1 MHFHTSNRQTK
12 MALSRK
18 NSEPFT
24 PPGQVIWSYDTPHAQ
39 KDGKVILHMEPFFPN
54 SVKKTSEEDLKK
66 PTWTRPVDY
75 KQMVVVMPED
85 DGKHPLN
92 GNLEYP
98 DFNVDNVFKKMEETY
113 PGTSEIVKQTINCKG
128 LEMSKANA
136 VLVLHYFNRL
146 KKKGAFE
153 GTLTFEQ
160 IIATCKLSF
169 NFLEDWA
176 PEQKTYERI
185 LEKAGPE
192 KKLKDVEEIFSK
204 FLQALGYN
212 LFVST
217 GTFNSILKECNE

>member
-1 MHFHTSNRQTK
+1 
-12 MALSRK
+12 
-18 NSEPFT
+18 
-24 PPGQVIWSYDTPHAQ
+24 
-39 KDGKVILHMEPFFPN
+39 MEPFFPN
-54 SVKKTSEEDLKK
+54 SVKKPSKEDLKK

-113 PGTSEIVKQTINCKG
+113 PGTSQIVKQTINYKG
-128 LEMSKANA
+128 LDMSKANA
-136 VLVLHYFNRL
+136 VLVLHYFNLL
-146 KKKGAFE
+146 KEKGAFE
-153 GTLTFEQ
+153 GTLTFEH

-169 NFLEDWA
+169 DFLEDWA
-176 PEQKTYERI
+176 PEQETYERI

-192 KKLKDVEEIFSK
+192 KKLEDVDEIFWK
-204 FLQALGYN
+204 FFEALGYN

-217 GTFNSILKECNE
+217 DTFNSILKECNE